1 METHENNNK
10 NLLNQ
15 LLSIERQCYAQL
27 LKRRC
32 FQGLAIKQKAPIEL
46 LSFSQLVNGAVGYR
60 QKPYDKSYK
69 RFETISG

>member
-1 METHENNNK
+1 M
-10 NLLNQ
+10 L
-15 LLSIERQCYAQL
+15 CPL